1 MNYPQLFFDGQ
12 LVYIKNELTKNK
24 EVLVKVIGFNS
35 KNAIYYVQ
43 ELPNILKGK
52 TVGDIYS
59 LPIEDMYLKSD
70 SDEK

>member
-35 KNAIYYVQ
+35 RNGIYYVQ

-52 TVGDIYS
+52 MVGDIYS
-59 LPIEDMYLKSD
+59 LPIEDMYLKS
-70 SDEK
+70 EVNKK